1 MTLYTNSILEVYYLQ
16 FKVRILAA
24 GYGFLYF
31 IFLLFVCNKHSH
43 IAVIPV
49 NTQILANHPVCF
61 KCLSVSAGI
70 WQDRLPHKFEQILV
84 VKMRIYKV

>member
-24 GYGFLYF
+24 G
-31 IFLLFVCNKHSH
+31 
-43 IAVIPV
+43 
-49 NTQILANHPVCF
+49 
-61 KCLSVSAGI
+61 I
-70 WQDRLPHKFEQILV
+70 WQDRLLHKFEQILV